1 MTGHPAWAAALAI
14 AAAGAYAV
22 ASVVQHRAVRS
33 TAPRRALD
41 PRLLLLMLTDRL
53 WLTGSTADVVGI
65 GLNAL
70 ALSLGPL
77 ALVEPVVAGG
87 ILIAVLLDCLLDRR
101 ALGRPALLG
110 VLTGTAGLAV
120 FVLTAAPSG
129 STNDPNRSALAIAL
143 GCCLVSVA
151 LCLLSSTVTDR
162 VWRGCVLGLAAGI
175 AYAGSSSLV
184 KVCSGLLAAGVGAV
198 LLDWPLYALV
208 AISGLGLVLNQSA
221 FQSRPLQPALVS
233 MTLATPSASVLIG
246 VLAFHEHLAHTW
258 PRMLTAL
265 LAAAIMGLGVL
276 LSSRSEEPG
285 QRRRPERLAARA
297 RQAVSPSSGLLR

>member
-1 MTGHPAWAAALAI
+1 MTGHPGWATAVAI
-14 AAAGAYAV
+14 SAAGAFAV

-33 TAPRRALD
+33 ATPRRALD
-41 PRLLLLMLTDRL
+41 PRLLLRMLTDRL
-53 WLTGSTADVVGI
+53 WLTGSAADVVGI

-87 ILIAVLLDCLLDRR
+87 ILIALPLDCLLDRR

-151 LCLLSSTVTDR
+151 LCLVSSTVTDR
-162 VWRGCVLGLAAGI
+162 AGRGCLLGLAAGI

-184 KVCSGLLAAGVGAV
+184 KVCSGLLAAGVGAL
-198 LLDWPLYALV
+198 LLDWPLYALA
-208 AISGLGLVLNQSA
+208 AIGGLGLVLNQTA

-258 PRMLTAL
+258 PRTLMAC

-276 LSSRSEEPG
+276 LSSRGEEPG
-285 QRRRPERLAARA
+285 QRRWPERRAAPALPAQVA
-297 RQAVSPSSGLLR
+297 RRGL